1 MKGLALVTGA
11 SRGIGR
17 ACALALAKDGFEVLV
32 HYRTG
37 EAKAKETL
45 AAIEK
50 AGGRGRLIGFD
61 VRDEKAVAAALEP
74 ILDDTPLAALVVNA
88 GVTRDGLLGM
98 MPKDDWREVLDTTLD
113 GFFHVARL
121 AVKGMIR
128 ARQGRIVT
136 IASMS
141 GLLGVGGQVN
151 YSAAKAGLIGATRS
165 LAQEV
170 AKRGVLVN
178 CVAPG
183 FIETDMIEK
192 LPKDEIAKRIP
203 LGRIGRPEEVAAVVS
218 FLCSERASY
227 VTGAVIPVGGG
238 IGA

>member
-17 ACALALAKDGFEVLV
+17 ACAVALAKDGFEVLV
-32 HYRTG
+32 HHLSG
-37 EAKAKETL
+37 EKEARETL
-45 AAIEK
+45 SAIEG
-50 AGGRGRLIGFD
+50 AGGRGRLIRFD
-61 VRDEKAVAAALEP
+61 VRDEKAVEDALTP
-74 ILDDTPLAALVVNA
+74 VLDEAPLAALVVNA

-98 MPKDDWREVLDTTLD
+98 MPKSDWSDVLATSLD
-113 GFFHVARL
+113 GFFHVTRP

-128 ARQGRIVT
+128 ARKGRIVT
-136 IASMS
+136 IASVS
-141 GLLGVGGQVN
+141 GLVGVAGQVN

-183 FIETDMIEK
+183 FVETAMIEK

-203 LGRIGRPEEVAAVVS
+203 LGRIGRPEEVSAVVS
-218 FLCSERASY
+218 FLCSDAASY
-227 VTGAVIPVGGG
+227 ITGAVIPVSGGL
-238 IGA
+238 A